1 MKDRLENVCFTCHS
15 KIEAAT
21 LLPVQHKPVAGG
33 NCLLCHEAHVSPNEK
48 LLRKS
53 PLQECL
59 PCHATQM
66 KFSHPVGLVAGKP
79 VINPVTGKT
88 LVCANCHAVHGSTV
102 ANLLP
107 MEENDLCRT
116 CHKIQ

>member
-1 MKDRLENVCFTCHS
+1 VCFTCHS

-21 LLPVQHKPVAGG
+21 LLPIEHKPVATG
-33 NCLLCHEAHVSPNEK
+33 NCLLCHQAHVSPNEK
-48 LLRKS
+48 LLSKS

-66 KFSHPVGLVAGKP
+66 KFSHPVGVMGGKP
-79 VINPVTGKT
+79 VLDPRTGKT
-88 LVCANCHAVHGSTV
+88 LYCAGCHAVHGSSV

-116 CHKIQ
+116 CHKNQ

>member
-1 MKDRLENVCFTCHS
+1 MKDRLNNVCFACHS

-21 LLPVQHKPVAGG
+21 LLPVQHKPVAEG
-33 NCLLCHEAHVSPNEK
+33 NCLLCHQPHVSPYQR

-66 KFSHPVGLVAGKP
+66 RFSHPVGMVAGKP
-79 VINPVTGKT
+79 VIDPTSGKM
-88 LVCANCHAVHGSTV
+88 LVCSRCHAIHGSET

-107 MEENDLCRT
+107 MEENDLCRS
-116 CHKIQ
+116 CHQPH